1 MLNSDNNDVRAAAND
16 LYGILLD
23 NDIDVAYDDR
33 DETPG
38 VKFNDAE
45 LMGIP
50 IQIIVSSRNIKNDS
64 FEIKINNQVEST
76 IVKTSEIISETMKIL
91 ASIN

>member
-1 MLNSDNNDVRAAAND
+1 
-16 LYGILLD
+16 
-23 NDIDVAYDDR
+23 
-33 DETPG
+33 
-38 VKFNDAE
+38 
-45 LMGIP
+45 MGIP